1 MRVKLES
8 VGNPD
13 YRQDPEKPL
22 WGAEPNRIVPVDS
35 FKQASD
41 ECIKF
46 IDENEL
52 GGGNWSGGDILND
65 EGEVIASVSYNGR
78 VWDNKGNEIL
88 ID

>member
-13 YRQDPEKPL
+13 YGQNPNKPL
-22 WGAEPNRIVPVDS
+22 WDAEPNRIVPVKS
-35 FKQASD
+35 FKQASA

-52 GGGNWSGGDILND
+52 GSGNWSGGDILND
-65 EGEVIASVSYNGR
+65 EGKVIARVSYSGLVR
-78 VWDNKGNEIL
+78 DNEGNEIL